1 LDQNGK
7 FLQEDPNIKVEIGGH
22 TDAIGSEKANQKLSE
37 KRAESAKKYVMD
49 KFNIS
54 DDRMIV
60 KGYKDTRPIT
70 DNKTP
75 EGRSKNRRVEFK
87 VIP

>member
-7 FLQEDPNIKVEIGGH
+7 ILKENPDIKVEIGGH
-22 TDAIGSEKANQKLSE
+22 TDAIGSEKPNLKLSE
-37 KRAESAKKYVMD
+37 KRADSAKKYIID

-54 DDRMIV
+54 DGRMIV
-60 KGYKDTRPIT
+60 KGYRDTRPIT

-75 EGRSKNRRVEFK
+75 EGRSKNRRVDFK
-87 VIP
+87 LIP

>member
-7 FLQEDPNIKVEIGGH
+7 ILQENPDIKVEIGGH
-22 TDAIGSEKANQKLSE
+22 TDAIGKANQNLSE
-37 KRAESAKKYVMD
+37 KRAESARKYVMD

-54 DDRMIV
+54 GDRMMI
-60 KGYKDTRPIT
+60 KGYSDTRPIT

-75 EGRSKNRRVEFK
+75 EGRSKNRRVEFR